1 MYTGLLHT
9 HKLVVTI
16 FLIHYVIKLLLLLT
30 DKKELLEKYTKATK
44 IAEMVVSVL
53 FLVTGVGLL
62 FSAAPKDNYL
72 FLILKLVAV
81 FISIPI
87 AIVGFKKGNKGL
99 ALLSVVLILAAY
111 GLSEMGR
118 AKSGKVTVDTTTV
131 GNDPLE
137 VGKKVYTDA
146 CISCHGSDGKLGM
159 SGAKNLS
166 ATVLSAD
173 EQKALIL
180 NGKNA
185 MPAYKNLTEEQVSGV
200 IQYIATFKQ

>member
-16 FLIHYVIKLLLLLT
+16 FLIHYVIKLLFLLT

-53 FLVTGVGLL
+53 FLLTGVGLL

-72 FLILKLVAV
+72 FLILKLVFV
-81 FISIPI
+81 FVSIPL
-87 AIVGFKKGNKGL
+87 AVVGFKKSNKGL
-99 ALLSVVLILAAY
+99 ALLSVVLILGAY
-111 GLSEMGR
+111 GLAEMGR
-118 AKSGKVTVDTTTV
+118 AKSGKVTVDTSTV
-131 GNDPLE
+131 GTDPLE

-146 CISCHGSDGKLGM
+146 CVSCHGADGKLGM
-159 SGAKNLS
+159 SGAKDLS

-173 EQKALIL
+173 EQKAIIL

-185 MPAYKNLTEEQVSGV
+185 MPAYKNLTEEQVNGV